1 VFHASMNTSTFI
13 CTSIALFVAAASQAV
28 TATSSNSDA
37 AAAIAAR
44 SRVFT
49 EALARGDARAAAGVF
64 TADARVI
71 LSGIGQPISGRSD
84 IEGFWL
90 AAVGGGLKG
99 LELNRR
105 DLEGEGALRYETGMY
120 RVRGAGGAEIGYG
133 HYLLVWKLD
142 AGEWRIHLDVG
153 SAVTTAPATPASAP
167 AAAPA
172 AGAAGAGKTA
182 TRLPVDYRALKLLG
196 VQVARAEP
204 SVHTVYANEHAAAT
218 FATGRPPFPDGSII
232 VMEFANAVR
241 DGEGELVRERDGTPM
256 RGEVLHVD
264 VMRRGPGLGA
274 AYGDSRAG
282 EWEFSSYAP
291 DGGVLVAP
299 ENGAQCAAC
308 HRGAGA
314 DKDFV
319 FRAGAA
325 PLAR

>member
-1 VFHASMNTSTFI
+1 MNTNGFI
-13 CTSIALFVAAASQAV
+13 CTSIALVLAAASQAV
-28 TATSSNSDA
+28 TAVSRDSDA
-37 AAAIAAR
+37 AAASAAR

-64 TADARVI
+64 TADAQVI
-71 LSGIGQPISGRSD
+71 VSGQPISGRND

-99 LELNRR
+99 LELIRR
-105 DLEGEGALRYETGMY
+105 DFEGEGALRFETGMY
-120 RVRGAGGAEIGYG
+120 RARGAGGAEIGHG
-133 HYLLVWKLD
+133 HYLLVWKYA
-142 AGEWRIHLDVG
+142 AGEWRIHRDIA
-153 SAVTTAPATPASAP
+153 SAVTASTATPASAP
-167 AAAPA
+167 TAGSATSRRAATSLPA
-172 AGAAGAGKTA
+172 
-182 TRLPVDYRALKLLG
+182 DYRALKLLG

-204 SVHTVYANEHAAAT
+204 SIHTVYANEHAAAT

-241 DGEGELVRERDGTPM
+241 DGEGELIRERDGTPL
-256 RGEVLHVD
+256 RGEVVHVD

-282 EWEFSSYAP
+282 EWEFASYAP
-291 DGGVLVAP
+291 DGRVLVAP

-308 HRGAGA
+308 HRGAGTE
-314 DKDFV
+314 KDFV
-319 FRAGAA
+319 FRAGTA

>member
-1 VFHASMNTSTFI
+1 MNTSGFI
-13 CTSIALFVAAASQAV
+13 CTSIALVLAAASQAV
-28 TATSSNSDA
+28 MAVSSNSDA
-37 AAAIAAR
+37 AVAIAAR

-64 TADARVI
+64 TADAQVI
-71 LSGIGQPISGRSD
+71 VSGQPISGRND

-99 LELNRR
+99 LELIRR
-105 DLEGEGALRYETGMY
+105 DFEGEGALRFEIGMY
-120 RVRGAGGAEIGYG
+120 RARGAGGAEIGHG
-133 HYLLVWKLD
+133 QYLLVWKYE
-142 AGEWRIHLDVG
+142 AGEWRIHRDIA
-153 SAVTTAPATPASAP
+153 SAVTAPTATPASAP
-167 AAAPA
+167 AAGSATPRKAAASLPA
-172 AGAAGAGKTA
+172 
-182 TRLPVDYRALKLLG
+182 DYRALKLLG
-196 VQVARAEP
+196 VQVAGAEP
-204 SVHTVYANEHAAAT
+204 SVHTAYANEIAAAT

-241 DGEGELVRERDGTPM
+241 DGEGELVRERDGTPL
-256 RGEVLHVD
+256 RGEVVHVD

-282 EWEFSSYAP
+282 EWEFASFAP
-291 DGGVLVAP
+291 DGRVLVAP
-299 ENGAQCAAC
+299 EDGAQCAAC

-314 DKDFV
+314 EKDFV